1 MASPPVA
8 LLFIL
13 ALVFVLGA
21 ALLTA
26 ALTAF
31 SRVSQAEAS
40 RLLDENRRGARRL
53 FALLAAPVPA
63 INVTIFLRGVCEAAA
78 VVSVGVV
85 LDAWLAPWWAVLG
98 VTAAGM
104 GIVLFILVGVAPG
117 TLGRQHPE
125 WVALAAA
132 PTTARITRFLGPVA
146 RLLVLL
152 GNAVTPGKGYPQ
164 GPFASEEELR
174 DLVDI
179 ASEAHEIHAGE
190 RRMIHSVFELGDTI
204 VREVMVP
211 RTDVL
216 FLPRGADLDHARH
229 VFTASGF
236 SRIPV
241 IGEGVDDPIGVAFF
255 KDVVAHLDDDPVPG
269 RTVESVMREA
279 VWVPESQTVDSLLRQ
294 MQREHSHVALVVD
307 EYGGTAGLVTIED
320 LVEEIVGEIADEHDS
335 ESPGVEEVG
344 HSVFRVPA
352 RLPIADLEELFDVEF
367 ADDTVDTVGGLHAK
381 ELGGMPIPGS
391 VSRVGPIRLTA
402 ERRGGRRNR
411 VTTLLAE
418 RVATDRSPS
427 GSEDRP

>member
-1 MASPPVA
+1 V
-8 LLFIL
+8 
-13 ALVFVLGA
+13 
-21 ALLTA
+21 
-26 ALTAF
+26 
-31 SRVSQAEAS
+31 
-40 RLLDENRRGARRL
+40 
-53 FALLAAPVPA
+53 
-63 INVTIFLRGVCEAAA
+63 VC
-78 VVSVGVV
+78 VGVV
-85 LDAWLAPWWAVLG
+85 LDAWLTSWWAVLG

-125 WVALAAA
+125 WVALSAA
-132 PTTARITRFLGPVA
+132 PTAARITRFLGPVA

-179 ASEAHEIHAGE
+179 ASEAQEIHAGE

-216 FLPRGADLDHARH
+216 FLPRGTPLEQARG

-241 IGEGVDDPIGVAFF
+241 IGEDVDDPIGVAFF
-255 KDVVAHLDDDPVPG
+255 KDVVAHLDAPDSA

-294 MQREHSHVALVVD
+294 MQRDHSHVALVVD

-320 LVEEIVGEIADEHDS
+320 LVEEIVGEIADEHDA

-344 HSVFRVPA
+344 HGVFRVPA
-352 RLPIADLEELFDVEF
+352 RLAIADLEELFDVEF
-367 ADDTVDTVGGLHAK
+367 EDETVDTVGGLLAK
-381 ELGGMPIPGS
+381 EVGGMPILGS
-391 VSRVGPIRLTA
+391 ASQVGPIRLTA

-418 RVATDRSPS
+418 RVATDRLAGGLGDSAP
-427 GSEDRP
+427 